1 MDYEPN
7 PLRLRLLLG
16 KFRVAKLTK
25 GLSGFRAVIDLGNS
39 VTMTMDCPVSADV
52 RLNDILTFYTEVP
65 FDAHTV
71 PPPVQ

>member
-1 MDYEPN
+1 MNDN

-16 KFRVAKLTK
+16 KFRIKKIERGLT
-25 GLSGFRAVIDLGNS
+25 GFRATIDLGQGVS
-39 VTMTMDCPVSADV
+39 MIMDCPISADV

-65 FDAHTV
+65 YDAHTV